1 MKCPWCGHGADRVVD
16 SRESR
21 EGEVIR
27 RRRECLGCSRR
38 FTSYE
43 TVEEVPL
50 MVVKKSGSR
59 EVFDRNKVLGGV
71 RRACGTRIAEARV
84 QAIADEVES
93 RVGGSPE
100 RELATAAI
108 GELVMEA
115 LKREDHVAYVRF
127 ASVYRDFQDT
137 NDFVTEIRSLLDRRA
152 PGVAGRVRRRPGRE

>member
-1 MKCPWCGHGADRVVD
+1 MD

-21 EGEVIR
+21 EGAVIR
-27 RRRECLGCSRR
+27 RRRECTRCARR

-50 MVVKKSGSR
+50 MVVKKDGSR
-59 EVFDRNKVLGGV
+59 EGFDRDKVLGGI
-71 RRACGTRIAEARV
+71 RQACGARIAEARIL
-84 QAIADEVES
+84 AIGDDVER
-93 RVGGSPE
+93 RVGHSPE
-100 RELATAAI
+100 RELATATI

-152 PGVAGRVRRRPGRE
+152 PGSTPAKRPRKR